1 MQALDVWGH
10 LNCYMHILVRLH
22 HKSTGFPGTYEEVMP
37 H

>member
-10 LNCYMHILVRLH
+10 LNCYIHTCPLASQVNWV
-22 HKSTGFPGTYEEVMP
+22 SGTYEEVMP